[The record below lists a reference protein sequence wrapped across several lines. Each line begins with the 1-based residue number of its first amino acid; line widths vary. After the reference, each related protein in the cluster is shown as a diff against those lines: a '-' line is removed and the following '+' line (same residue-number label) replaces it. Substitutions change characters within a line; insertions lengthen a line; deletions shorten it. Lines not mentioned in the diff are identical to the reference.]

1 MNDPIVFVPGLLCT
15 EALYAPQIA
24 AFADRP
30 ILVANT
36 REDDSIA
43 AIAARLLEEAPN
55 RFSLIGLSMGGYV
68 AMEILRTA
76 PGRVSRVALLNTS
89 AHADSEDQ
97 KKRRSVSI
105 KLARQRSFAKV
116 PDLFYAGFVHEKN
129 DDNEHLK
136 SIVTEMAHET
146 GPEAFVH
153 QQTAIAN
160 RIDSRPSLSAIPC
173 PALVLSGDGDRLIP
187 PALSVEIHHLIP
199 GSELAIVNDC
209 GHLSTLEEP
218 GTVTAKLRNFLNRP

>member
-97 KKRRSVSI
+97 KK
-105 KLARQRSFAKV
+105 A
-116 PDLFYAGFVHEKN
+116 P
-129 DDNEHLK
+129 
-136 SIVTEMAHET
+136 
-146 GPEAFVH
+146 
-153 QQTAIAN
+153 
-160 RIDSRPSLSAIPC
+160 
-173 PALVLSGDGDRLIP
+173 
-187 PALSVEIHHLIP
+187 
-199 GSELAIVNDC
+199 
-209 GHLSTLEEP
+209 
-218 GTVTAKLRNFLNRP
+218 